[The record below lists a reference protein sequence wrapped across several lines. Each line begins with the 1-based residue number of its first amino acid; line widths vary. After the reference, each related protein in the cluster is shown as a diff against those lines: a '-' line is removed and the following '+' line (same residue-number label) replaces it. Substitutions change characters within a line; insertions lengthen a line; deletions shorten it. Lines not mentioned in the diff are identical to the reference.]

1 MFTTHTLLEQLNMA
15 LPEEYSAAT
24 IFVKDPAMTD
34 DIIKYVR
41 KQSGFGKNECIIQ
54 KNTTGY
60 ERVEDNILFVRK
72 IVNALLSGIV
82 VVGIIVL
89 LLFMKFSYKGRIKE
103 FGILMSLGKS
113 KAELSLQLFLELMI
127 VFLMAYLVAAA
138 IMSQEIIQELEK
150 KVFEGISC
158 IGVPVWKIYVIT
170 LLRILVVEL
179 LLMMA
184 SSLGFKLSILRFRP
198 QQILTK
204 LE

>member
-1 MFTTHTLLEQLNMA
+1 M
-15 LPEEYSAAT
+15 
-24 IFVKDPAMTD
+24 
-34 DIIKYVR
+34 
-41 KQSGFGKNECIIQ
+41 
-54 KNTTGY
+54 
-60 ERVEDNILFVRK
+60 EDNILFVRK

-127 VFLMAYLVAAA
+127 VFLMAYLVAAGAAA

-150 KVFEGISC
+150 KIFEGISC